1 MQSQNKLFAFK
12 LAGKLATEAESKQ
25 AQKTGTP
32 ATAWKVRDGVA
43 VAGCTA
49 VGIHDQYRDSSR
61 LKPNDSGQ
69 YC

>member
-1 MQSQNKLFAFK
+1 MQNQTKLFAFK
-12 LAGKLATEAESKQ
+12 LAEKQ
-25 AQKTGTP
+25 EQKPAVP

-49 VGIHDQYRDSSR
+49 VQAEQYRDSSR
-61 LKPNDSGQ
+61 FQPNDRGQ

>member
-1 MQSQNKLFAFK
+1 MQNQTKLFAFK
-12 LAGKLATEAESKQ
+12 LAEKQVQKQEAP
-25 AQKTGTP
+25 G
-32 ATAWKVRDGVA
+32 TAWKVRDGVA

-49 VGIHDQYRDSSR
+49 VGTHDQYRDSSR

>member
-1 MQSQNKLFAFK
+1 MQNPSRLFAFK
-12 LAGKLATEAESKQ
+12 LAEKQ
-25 AQKTGTP
+25 AQKQTAP
-32 ATAWKVRDGVA
+32 STAWKVRDGVA

-49 VGIHDQYRDSSR
+49 VGTHDQYRDSSR